1 MENNNEHFTV
11 LENKKIGHNLALY
24 RKLREKK
31 ALEVAEYL
39 GMKEASYTR
48 YERGEAKITVD
59 IIQKV
64 AEFLNVDP
72 LSILSAQPGAFI
84 ESFNN
89 SPFSDS
95 PSSVSSGIGNNSSIG
110 DNFNSANEKQ
120 AEIMMKLMENMLK
133 LSGGMLEM
141 MGKK

>member
-31 ALEVAEYL
+31 ALEVAEFL

-89 SPFSDS
+89 STYSDS
-95 PSSVSSGIGNNSSIG
+95 PASGIGNNSSIG
-110 DNFNSANEKQ
+110 GNYKGTDDKQ
-120 AEIMMKLMENMLK
+120 AELVMKLMENMLK
-133 LSGGMLEM
+133 LSERMIDM

>member
-11 LENKKIGHNLALY
+11 LENKKIGHNLTLY

-31 ALEVAEYL
+31 AFEVAEYL

-72 LSILSAQPGAFI
+72 LSILASHPGHFI
-84 ESFNN
+84 ENIN
-89 SPFSDS
+89 DS
-95 PSSVSSGIGNNSSIG
+95 PVSGIGNHNSFGG
-110 DNFNSANEKQ
+110 DFNGYNEQQ
-120 AEIMMKLMENMLK
+120 AQIITKLMENVVA
-133 LSGGMLEM
+133 LSQKVLEM
-141 MGKK
+141 MEKK

>member
-31 ALEVAEYL
+31 ALEVAEFL

-72 LSILSAQPGAFI
+72 MSILSAQPGAFI

-89 SPFSDS
+89 STYSDS
-95 PSSVSSGIGNNSSIG
+95 PASGIGNNSSIG
-110 DNFNSANEKQ
+110 GNYKGTDDKQ
-120 AEIMMKLMENMLK
+120 AELVMKLMENMLK
-133 LSGGMLEM
+133 LSERMIDM

>member
-72 LSILSAQPGAFI
+72 LSILSTQPGTFI
-84 ESFNN
+84 ESINN
-89 SPFSDS
+89 SSPFTDS
-95 PSSVSSGIGNNSSIG
+95 PGNNGIGNSNSIG

-120 AEIMMKLMENMLK
+120 TEMMMKLMANMLK
-133 LSGGMLEM
+133 LSEGMLEM

>member
-89 SPFSDS
+89 SPFTES
-95 PSSVSSGIGNNSSIG
+95 PASISGVGNSSSIG
-110 DNFNSANEKQ
+110 DNYNSTNEKQ
-120 AEIMMKLMENMLK
+120 TEMMMKLMENMLK
-133 LSGGMLEM
+133 LSDGMLEM